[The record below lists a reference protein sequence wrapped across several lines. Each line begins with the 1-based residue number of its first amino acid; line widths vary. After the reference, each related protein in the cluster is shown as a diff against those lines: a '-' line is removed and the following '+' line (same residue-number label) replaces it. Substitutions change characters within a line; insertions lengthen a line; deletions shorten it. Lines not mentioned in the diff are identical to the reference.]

1 MILVNTMRITLIYI
15 NTCLYI
21 PLMFF
26 IFLIVGK
33 SILMD
38 GSFCRNGHLFQKKC
52 CCYFNDDG
60 LGSSQSAGV
69 SL

>member
-1 MILVNTMRITLIYI
+1 M
-15 NTCLYI
+15 

-60 LGSSQSAGV
+60 LGSSQPPPT
-69 SL
+69 